1 MPEGRY
7 IHGENSDQ
15 EQAECSFMVYK
26 IEELSRF
33 FLEVFTESI
42 MEMAAWKRGYLICF
56 L

>member
-1 MPEGRY
+1 
-7 IHGENSDQ
+7 
-15 EQAECSFMVYK
+15 MVYK

-33 FLEVFTESI
+33 PEVFTASI